1 MSNLNESLKRI
12 IERKPELEHFV
23 RGLPNLGKPQ
33 NGSQY
38 SKEVNKIYNA
48 FSLYGNELYE
58 LENDRIKG
66 RSSRSLGGGSP
77 MRTEAFPLCKEEV
90 LKFILEDQLSDY
102 PMAAGDEY
110 SRKIIS
116 EYLEKEGFQKNDNR
130 ISEDNIIF
138 TVSTTQAFNI
148 IMQIIARPHD
158 VVLMT
163 GPNYGLFTF
172 VPERAAG
179 AKVEILPLSAED
191 DWYVNPVKLSNRI
204 DEINEQLAKEFKNKL
219 DYTPKV
225 VAFLNENPHNP
236 LGKVMNEKNKNI
248 LENIGEV
255 CLNKGV
261 FVIDDIIYRD
271 LTYDRKHL
279 AKPMGTYSKY
289 FDNTITIAGL
299 SKSYGM
305 AAMRAGIVVANEIII
320 RGIRNY
326 IFQTM
331 DSSPVLQGRA
341 LAGAFNASI
350 KRYREY
356 DNYFKPIIQEY
367 EYRLQLLKALVEGI
381 DSIDDINLKQTL
393 ENEIIRYAKNDF
405 NVTEILEGIPGVKIA
420 EGTFP
425 DAGFFVMLDYSEL
438 KNKESDYGR
447 IITDEKELL
456 KYMYEQEKIKLILGQ
471 SISWPNEEELIGRV
485 TTALPREDLIDHF
498 GAMNKCLRKLR

>member
-1 MSNLNESLKRI
+1 M
-12 IERKPELEHFV
+12 
-23 RGLPNLGKPQ
+23 
-33 NGSQY
+33 
-38 SKEVNKIYNA
+38 
-48 FSLYGNELYE
+48 
-58 LENDRIKG
+58 
-66 RSSRSLGGGSP
+66 
-77 MRTEAFPLCKEEV
+77 
-90 LKFILEDQLSDY
+90 
-102 PMAAGDEY
+102 
-110 SRKIIS
+110 
-116 EYLEKEGFQKNDNR
+116 
-130 ISEDNIIF
+130 
-138 TVSTTQAFNI
+138 
-148 IMQIIARPHD
+148 
-158 VVLMT
+158 
-163 GPNYGLFTF
+163 
-172 VPERAAG
+172 
-179 AKVEILPLSAED
+179 
-191 DWYVNPVKLSNRI
+191 
-204 DEINEQLAKEFKNKL
+204 

-248 LENIGEV
+248 LEKIGEV

-271 LTYDRKHL
+271 LTYDREHL

-305 AAMRAGIVVANEIII
+305 AAMRAGMVVANEIII